1 MLGREERGL
10 PDFTYRRKE
19 GRGKCPHRVLT
30 MGLGTLP
37 AHRVNTFIDTMKKF
51 LEASYLLFQLHTE
64 ELYFLFLLLF

>member
-1 MLGREERGL
+1 
-10 PDFTYRRKE
+10 
-19 GRGKCPHRVLT
+19 